1 MRRIVHVKAMSDDWE
16 AFMTEEDARKF
27 VEPFPK
33 HFFVIL
39 PIQTISFDE
48 AVEKWDEFIDSL
60 S

>member
-1 MRRIVHVKAMSDDWE
+1 MGRIVHVKAVSNDWE
-16 AFMTEEDARKF
+16 AFMTEENALKF

-33 HFFVIL
+33 HCFTIV
-39 PIQTISFDE
+39 PIQTISFDK